1 MNPSFTPYQE
11 NYSKMY
17 HRPKWKNSNYKTST
31 REQEEVFMNQGVLR
45 INTKRKIY
53 GNDEF
58 DSLKLIT
65 FVY

>member
-31 REQEEVFMNQGVLR
+31 REQEVFMNQGVLR
-45 INTKRKIY
+45 INTKRNIY
-53 GNDEF
+53 GNDKS
-58 DSLKLIT
+58 DSLKLIILV
-65 FVY
+65 F